1 LSQADRGGRFARKR
15 ERRLDRQQAARRE
28 RAIVIA
34 RTRSWPGLVAQ
45 PQRYI
50 IHRNDGLIQ
59 VIRSRLNGGTKRPAA
74 TAGPAISGEYAWYT
88 VIVVSVYA
96 ARTWRYGVLTG
107 AGT

>member
-50 IHRNDGLIQ
+50 IHRNDGLIH
-59 VIRSRLNGGTKRPAA
+59 VVRSRLNGA
-74 TAGPAISGEYAWYT
+74 TNVPSASAGSAIAGE
-88 VIVVSVYA
+88 
-96 ARTWRYGVLTG
+96 
-107 AGT
+107 